1 MRPPGRPK
9 DESFERQREGSPAS
23 SAGAGQALRVAHE
36 TTYRYAPRVDIAYHL
51 ACLMPQSG
59 HAQQVADAEIAIE
72 PKPAQQSTSTDA
84 FGNLRTY
91 FALFTP
97 HDVLRVRA
105 ESRVV
110 VTARFADLDPG
121 ASARWETVRTALR
134 YRMRA
139 PFWPAT
145 DFLYASPFVPML
157 EELRDYAEA
166 SFPAG
171 RRLVEGAIDL
181 MHRIH
186 ADFDYRP
193 ASTSIGTPLAE
204 VFARREGVCQDFAQ
218 VMLGCLRSLG
228 LPAAYVSGYLLTR
241 PPPGAPRLIGADA
254 SHAWVSVW
262 CPQLGWIDLDPTN
275 DLVVGTSHVTLAVG
289 RDFGDVT
296 PLRGVI
302 RGGAEHAMK
311 VAVSVVPA

>member
-1 MRPPGRPK
+1 MSGVR
-9 DESFERQREGSPAS
+9 S
-23 SAGAGQALRVAHE
+23 LRVSHE
-36 TTYRYAPRVDIAYHL
+36 TTYRYAPRVDVAYHL
-51 ACLMPQSG
+51 ACLIPQSSRN
-59 HAQQVADAEIAIE
+59 QQVADAELEVE

-110 VTARFADLDPG
+110 VTPRFDDL
-121 ASARWETVRTALR
+121 AVERSARWDAVRDTLR
-134 YRMRA
+134 YRVRA

-145 DFLYASPFVPML
+145 DFLYPSPFVPL
-157 EELRDYAEA
+157 LDEVREYAA
-166 SFPAG
+166 SSFPAG
-171 RRLVEGAIDL
+171 RTLAAGALDL
-181 MHRIH
+181 MRRIH
-186 ADFDYRP
+186 ADFDYQP
-193 ASTSIGTPLAE
+193 ASTSISTPLAD
-204 VFARREGVCQDFAQ
+204 VFARRRGVCQDFAH
-218 VMLGCLRSLG
+218 VMLGGLRAMG

-241 PPPGAPRLIGADA
+241 PPPGEPRLLGTDA
-254 SHAWVSVW
+254 SHAWVSAW

-275 DLVVGTSHVTLAVG
+275 DLVVGNAHVTLAVG

-302 RGGAEHAMK
+302 RGGAEHAMR
-311 VAVSVVPA
+311 VSVSVVPG

>member
-1 MRPPGRPK
+1 MTAARH
-9 DESFERQREGSPAS
+9 
-23 SAGAGQALRVAHE
+23 LRVVHE

-51 ACLMPQSG
+51 ACLTPQSSRN
-59 HAQQVADAEIAIE
+59 QQVPNAMLCIE

-91 FALFTP
+91 FALFSP
-97 HDVLRVRA
+97 HDALRVRA
-105 ESRVV
+105 ESRVA
-110 VTARFADLDPG
+110 VTPRFADS
-121 ASARWETVRTALR
+121 ATERSARWETVRSALR
-134 YRMRA
+134 YRVRA
-139 PFWPAT
+139 PFWPAS

-157 EELRDYAEA
+157 EELRSYGAA

-171 RRLVEGAIDL
+171 GTLAAGAIDL

-186 ADFDYRP
+186 TDFAYEPD
-193 ASTSIGTPLAE
+193 STAISMPLAD
-204 VFARREGVCQDFAQ
+204 VFAQRSGVCQDFAH
-218 VMLGCLRSLG
+218 VMIGALRALG

-241 PPPGAPRLIGADA
+241 PAPGQPRLLGADA
-254 SHAWVSVW
+254 SHAWVSIW

-275 DLVVGTSHVTLAVG
+275 DLVVGDSHVTLAVG

-302 RGGAEHAMK
+302 RGGAEHTMK
-311 VAVSVVPA
+311 VAVSVLPG

>member
-1 MRPPGRPK
+1 MSGA
-9 DESFERQREGSPAS
+9 GS
-23 SAGAGQALRVAHE
+23 GQALRVVHE

-59 HAQQVADAEIAIE
+59 HAQQVAEAEITIE
-72 PKPAQQSTSTDA
+72 PEPAQRTTSSDA

-91 FALFTP
+91 FALFAP
-97 HDVLRVRA
+97 HDMLRVRA

-110 VTARFADLDPG
+110 VTPRFDGLDPE
-121 ASARWETVRTALR
+121 ASARWEKVASALR
-134 YRMRA
+134 FRVRA

-145 DFLYASPFVPML
+145 DFLYASPFVPVL
-157 EELRDYAEA
+157 DELRTYAA
-166 SFPAG
+166 GSFPAG
-171 RRLVEGAIDL
+171 RRLIAGAIDL
-181 MHRIH
+181 MHRLH

-193 ASTSIGTPLAE
+193 ASTSISTPLAE
-204 VFARREGVCQDFAQ
+204 VFARRQGVCQDYAH
-218 VMLGCLRSLG
+218 VMLGGLRALG

-241 PPPGAPRLIGADA
+241 PPAGQPRLLGADA

-262 CPQLGWIDLDPTN
+262 CPQLGWVDLDPTN
-275 DLVVGTSHVTLAVG
+275 DVVVGASHVTLAVG

-302 RGGAEHAMK
+302 RGGAEHTMH
-311 VAVSVVPA
+311 VAVSVVPV

>member
-1 MRPPGRPK
+1 MSGAANGR
-9 DESFERQREGSPAS
+9 
-23 SAGAGQALRVAHE
+23 ALQVVHE
-36 TTYRYAPRVDIAYHL
+36 TVYRYSPRVDIAYHL
-51 ACLMPQSG
+51 ACLMPQSSR
-59 HAQQVADAEIAIE
+59 AQQVADVQIAIE
-72 PKPAQQSTSTDA
+72 PRPAQQSSATDA
-84 FGNLRTY
+84 FGNLRTW

-110 VTARFADLDPG
+110 VTSRFDDLDPG
-121 ASARWETVRTALR
+121 QSARWEQVRSALR
-134 YRMRA
+134 YRVKA

-145 DFLYASPFVPML
+145 DFLYASPFVPIL
-157 EELRDYAEA
+157 DELRAYAES

-171 RRLVEGAIDL
+171 RRLIAGAIDL

-186 ADFDYRP
+186 ADFEYRQE
-193 ASTSIGTPLAE
+193 STSIGTPLAE
-204 VFARREGVCQDFAQ
+204 VFAQRHGVCQDYTH
-218 VMLGCLRSLG
+218 VMLGCLRALG

-241 PPPGAPRLIGADA
+241 PPQGQPRLLGADA

-262 CPQLGWIDLDPTN
+262 CPQIGWIDLDPTN
-275 DLVVGTSHVTLAVG
+275 DVVVGSAHVTLAVG

-302 RGGAEHAMK
+302 RGGGEHTMR
-311 VAVSVVPA
+311 VAVSVVPR